1 MSVKGD
7 KFECKINGTVVSSHP
22 KADLVGAGKLDSTD
36 GFVGI
41 RAAHNVDVNIKNFKV
56 TK

>member
-1 MSVKGD
+1 MSSARS
-7 KFECKINGTVVSSHP
+7 TAPSSP
-22 KADLVGAGKLDSTD
+22 AIPRADLVGAGKLDSTD

-41 RAAHNVDVNIKNFKV
+41 RVAHNVDVNIKNFKV